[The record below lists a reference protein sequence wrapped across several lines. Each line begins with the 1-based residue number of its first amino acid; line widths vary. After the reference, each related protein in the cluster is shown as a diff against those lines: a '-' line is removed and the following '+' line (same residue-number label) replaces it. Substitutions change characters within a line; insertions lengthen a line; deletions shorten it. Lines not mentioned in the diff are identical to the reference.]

1 MHILLIEDNEA
12 IRQAT
17 KLKLEHDGYEVT
29 AIPNGRRA
37 VSICQDADIDVVLT
51 DVVMPDQEGIQTIR
65 MLRQMEP
72 EVHIIAISGG
82 GQYGSSEEYLDI
94 AGTLGADRTFQKPI
108 DLDEVEHAIE
118 ELAAQS

>member
-1 MHILLIEDNEA
+1 MHILLIEDNED

-29 AIPNGRRA
+29 AIANGRKA
-37 VSICQDADIDVVLT
+37 VSICRDADIDAVIT

-65 MLRQMEP
+65 MLREMEP
-72 EVHIIAISGG
+72 MVHIIAISGG
-82 GQYGSSEEYLDI
+82 GQYASSEEYLHI
-94 AGTLGADRTFQKPI
+94 ADALGADRTFQKPV
-108 DLDEVEHAIE
+108 DLDDVEHAIE